1 MSKLSVEAN
10 TPPITKVR
18 RRKSRRQARQEA
30 QQALKAFLKEVL
42 LFPLNPLRGIKVFW
56 TALKDEKRKSTV
68 RRRWAWQVLG
78 LHRYNKKILAVG
90 CLIQSFVLWPLLCT
104 AWVLLF
110 LIYLEKGI
118 SKAIEWSM

>member
-18 RRKSRRQARQEA
+18 RRKSPRQARQET
-30 QQALKAFLKEVL
+30 QQALKSILKEVL
-42 LFPLNPLRGIKVFW
+42 LFPLNPFRGIKVFW
-56 TALKDEKRKSTV
+56 TALKAEKRKSTV
-68 RRRWAWQVLG
+68 RRRWAWQILG
-78 LHRYNKKILAVG
+78 LNRYNKKILALG
-90 CLIQSFVLWPLLCT
+90 CLIQSFVLWPLLYT